1 MKSGLI
7 MLIIVILIYIILYLS
22 GFDNVLL
29 ALNYSFKSLKKLSF
43 VFVMVFVMMFLIDMF
58 VDDKKIS
65 RYFNTAKGIRAYL
78 IAMIAG
84 VLSHGSSYAWYPLL
98 QSLREKGVKDSL
110 IITFLYARSIKI
122 PWIPMMIA
130 YLGTGFTVVLTIYIM
145 IASLI
150 QGLIVRKFFEG
161 E

>member
-1 MKSGLI
+1 MKIGII
-7 MLIIVILIYIILYLS
+7 MLIVIILIYVGLYLS
-22 GFDNVLL
+22 GSDIVFL
-29 ALNYSFKSLKKLSF
+29 ALKYSFLTLKKLSF
-43 VFVMVFVMMFLIDMF
+43 VFVMVFVMMFLVYIF

-65 RYFNTAKGIRAYL
+65 KYFNSAKGISAYL

-84 VLSHGSSYAWYPLL
+84 VLSHGSSYSWYPIL

-130 YLGTGFTVVLTIYIM
+130 YFGRGFYSGFNNLYYDSFIDSRIDCKK
-145 IASLI
+145 I
-150 QGLIVRKFFEG
+150 F
-161 E
+161 

>member
-1 MKSGLI
+1 MKSGII
-7 MLIIVILIYIILYLS
+7 MLILVILIYIGLYLS
-22 GFDNVLL
+22 GSDTVFL

-43 VFVMVFVMMFLIDMF
+43 VFIMVFVMMFLIDMF
-58 VDDKKIS
+58 VNDKKIAK
-65 RYFNTAKGIRAYL
+65 YFDSAKGIKAYL

-84 VLSHGSSYAWYPLL
+84 VLSHGSSYVWYPIL

-130 YLGTGFTVVLTIYIM
+130 YFGTGFTVGLIIYIM
-145 IASLI
+145 VASLI

>member
-22 GFDNVLL
+22 GSDNVLL

-110 IITFLYARSIKI
+110 IITFFICKKYKNSLDSNDDCIFRHRFYGSIDNIYYDSFANPGINCQKI
-122 PWIPMMIA
+122 
-130 YLGTGFTVVLTIYIM
+130 F
-145 IASLI
+145 
-150 QGLIVRKFFEG
+150 
-161 E
+161 